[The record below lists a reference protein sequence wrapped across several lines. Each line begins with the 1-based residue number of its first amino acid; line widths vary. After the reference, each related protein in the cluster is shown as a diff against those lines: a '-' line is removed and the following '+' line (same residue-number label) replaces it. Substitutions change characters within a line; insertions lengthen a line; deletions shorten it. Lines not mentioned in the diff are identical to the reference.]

1 MFRLL
6 PRSDQLTRPPHPCAS
21 TVTGP
26 TTSSVVMSNPPRNA
40 RPKGSMRDKSSDD
53 DSDSSESSSHFDN
66 DDSMQSSGAARKHLK
81 KTAQAEAPETSAPKG
96 GARIRKRRNPFEIF
110 GMVGME
116 LLESPP
122 PKPPFVNAA
131 STVSGGAAADDDD
144 DAGSTSG
151 DKFQQPDDA
160 EEEDGEEEEAGE
172 ESEEDEETAGP
183 AASSTNSFPD
193 NGSPRTA
200 TKGKRSEAARLG
212 FDNAG
217 DAWKRGADKRVGVQT
232 ARLDPGAIAPVQT
245 EGDEISVRGPTALPR
260 RPPARPATRASRP
273 AAYPPRPSPPGPTL
287 AHVHLRSA
295 TRRSPRSSRARATS
309 FSRSC
314 GRTSSKAPS

>member
-1 MFRLL
+1 MLIARGPGRLL
-6 PRSDQLTRPPHPCAS
+6 SAADVQRLDEVLVAAVGRQERDKLVANAHGKNNRAAAKKAAAS
-21 TVTGP
+21 EAPSANSFDDNGP
-26 TTSSVVMSNPPRNA
+26 TDG
-40 RPKGSMRDKSSDD
+40 K
-53 DSDSSESSSHFDN
+53 
-66 DDSMQSSGAARKHLK
+66 SGA
-81 KTAQAEAPETSAPKG
+81 E
-96 GARIRKRRNPFEIF
+96 
-110 GMVGME
+110 
-116 LLESPP
+116 
-122 PKPPFVNAA
+122 
-131 STVSGGAAADDDD
+131 DDDD
-144 DAGSTSG
+144 DANAGSTSG

-160 EEEDGEEEEAGE
+160 EEEDGEGEEEAE
-172 ESEEDEETAGP
+172 ESEEEEETAGP
-183 AASSTNSFPD
+183 AAGPTNSFPD
-193 NGSPRTA
+193 NGSSPRTA
-200 TKGKRSEAARLG
+200 TKGKRGEAARLG